1 MISVRSLAAA
11 WLALAASATALAQ
24 PSAPQLVGTV
34 PASDAVATAPV
45 RELRFDFAQEV
56 HLFNVQLVKFME
68 TRTDKHVLFQ
78 ADGAYLRGKSFV
90 FPMQQ
95 PITRAGTYRIQVM
108 AQPTDNG
115 QSFSSTYEFTVPE
128 PDAVAAPCVAEE

>member
-1 MISVRSLAAA
+1 MITVRSSLAAA
-11 WLALAASATALAQ
+11 WLALAASAPALAQ

-68 TRTDKHVLFQ
+68 TRTDKYVLFQ

-128 PDAVAAPCVAEE
+128 PDAVAAP